1 MEQQNY
7 RITRLHSG
15 DIILNISG
23 DYRKARKI
31 GTIKDDTL
39 YCNKNERHVLRINNG
54 IGICYDV
61 LRDYDFRNIEI
72 NFLGKKLKT
81 TREYFLNHS
90 RFFQFGNY
98 EKQKFLPIDKF
109 GMDKCIGQQ
118 PETPIMKQSIEQQD
132 LFAGVN

>member
-15 DIILNISG
+15 EIILNISG

-31 GTIKDDTL
+31 GTIKDNCF
-39 YCNKNERHVLRINNG
+39 YCNKNERHVLRITNSL
-54 IGICYDV
+54 GICYDV
-61 LRDYDFRNIEI
+61 LRDYQFTNIEI

-109 GMDKCIGQQ
+109 GLDKIQ
-118 PETPIMKQSIEQQD
+118 PEQKPEQVKQPEIQTC
-132 LFAGVN
+132 LFQ